1 MLFIFSIVM
10 HDGSMDLQQMRYVI
24 AVAETRNF
32 TRAAERCFVVQSA
45 LSHRVAGLERE
56 LGVRLFA
63 RTSRRVELTPAGEA
77 FLPAAR
83 QSLDAA
89 DRAAAEAAAAVG
101 VVRGRLAVGMIP
113 TVAALDIPA
122 VLESFREDHPEV
134 RVALRVGASNEMA
147 AQVAAGGLDI
157 AVLGLPE
164 DDEPR
169 GVRFRVLSRDRHVAV
184 VPGNHPLA
192 GKARVSMRRLA
203 EEVYVDFPVDSPGR
217 MQSDRAFAAAQLARD
232 VAFEVSELDLM
243 VRIVRQGLAVALLPS
258 AVAAGASGVVTVPIT
273 DGPRRVEYLAWS
285 DFNPTPAT
293 TAFLRVL
300 EPDGAAPSEPAVR
313 SP

>member
-1 MLFIFSIVM
+1 
-10 HDGSMDLQQMRYVI
+10 MDLQQMRYVI

-45 LSHRVAGLERE
+45 LSHRIAGLERE
-56 LGVRLFA
+56 LGVKLFA

-83 QSLDAA
+83 QSLEAA
-89 DRAAAEAAAAVG
+89 ERAAAEAAAAVG

-122 VLESFREDHPEV
+122 ALESFRERHPEV
-134 RVALRVGASNEMA
+134 RVALRAGASNEMTVR
-147 AQVAAGGLDI
+147 VAAGDLDI

-169 GVRFRVLSRDRHVAV
+169 GVRSRILARDRHVAV
-184 VPGNHPLA
+184 VPESHPLA

-217 MQSDRAFAAAQLARD
+217 IQSDRAFAAARLARD
-232 VAFEVSELDLM
+232 VAFEASELDLM
-243 VRIVRQGLAVALLPS
+243 VRIVRQGLAIALLPS
-258 AVAAGASGVVTVPIT
+258 AVAAGTAGIVTVPIT

-285 DFNPTPAT
+285 EFNPTPAT
-293 TAFLRVL
+293 TAFLQIL
-300 EPDGAAPSEPAVR
+300 ESAGRPLRA
-313 SP
+313 